1 LKITQDVDS
10 KGKKWWA
17 WKDSNLRPAD
27 YEDWLASFGTRIN
40 RSV

>member
-27 YEDWLASFGTRIN
+27 YDF
-40 RSV
+40 